1 MKKMCEP
8 VSTPTLAVTCA
19 NVPCPDVPSPDALR
33 RDMPNSDVPAF
44 HTTHQHFPPPGRAQ
58 RTRSRGLGLIEFMI
72 AITLGML
79 IMLAIVRL
87 YMASLDAQQSESDVA
102 QLSDSARAAFDVI
115 GAAVRKAGYRS
126 PFGTGTP
133 LPVFCGTPAASS
145 MPTTG
150 PTVLGKNAP
159 GVIDPADPVLGGSTV
174 TLIPGSDVLRIRYF
188 GGSTTDDAA
197 VRDCLGN
204 AVATGA
210 LVEDT
215 FYVANDSANANQPAL
230 FCHSMVANATP
241 PLTAGTAAP
250 LAAGVETLQLLYGED
265 TDGDGV
271 VNRYLP
277 WNTGT
282 TIADNLLSIKVALV
296 IRASSQG
303 NVSRTSNFALFGPN
317 YAAIVNADPDANVNI
332 TSGHLRKMFDAEIA
346 LRNPTGCGAP

>member
-1 MKKMCEP
+1 MKAVPWP
-8 VSTPTLAVTCA
+8 VLAPTRHAPGGH
-19 NVPCPDVPSPDALR
+19 VPARDVHAGDVPNRPARSRGLPPQR
-33 RDMPNSDVPAF
+33 RP
-44 HTTHQHFPPPGRAQ
+44 
-58 RTRSRGLGLIEFMI
+58 RGLGLIELMI

-87 YMASLDAQQSESDVA
+87 YMASLDAQQAESDVA

-115 GAAVRKAGYRS
+115 GSAVRKAGYRS
-126 PFGTGTP
+126 PLGTSMP
-133 LPVFCGTPAASS
+133 LPFFCGAPAAGP
-145 MPTTG
+145 MPSTG
-150 PTVLGKNAP
+150 PTVVGKNAP
-159 GVIDPADPVLGGSTV
+159 GAINPADPVLGGTTV
-174 TLIPGSDVLRIRYF
+174 TLVPGSDVLRIRYF
-188 GGSTTDDAA
+188 GSTTADEAA
-197 VRDCLGN
+197 VRNCLGN
-204 AVATGA
+204 VVATGA

-215 FYVANDSANANQPAL
+215 FYVANDSANTNQPAL
-230 FCHSMVANATP
+230 FCHSMVVNVTP

-296 IRASSQG
+296 VRASSQG
-303 NVSRTSNFALFGPN
+303 NVPRTSNFALFGPN
-317 YAAIVNADPDANVNI
+317 YAASVNADPGANVTI

-346 LRNPTGCGAP
+346 LRNAPGCGAL